1 MATELVGAGV
11 RFVGS
16 NGDKR
21 LGVVVAVGADGL
33 VLVNWEHFCDL
44 EVRFAVAKRKPSEH
58 EQAFIA
64 AHAAW
69 VYAPGHPAWPAGSRL
84 EIE

>member
-1 MATELVGAGV
+1 MASELVGANV

-16 NGDKR
+16 NGDVR
-21 LGVVVAVGADGL
+21 MGVVMAVGEDGL
-33 VLVNWEHFCDL
+33 VLVNWDRFRDL
-44 EVRFAVAKRKPSEH
+44 EARFATAKRNPSEH
-58 EQAFIA
+58 EQAAIA